1 MLRRRLRCAQHQ
13 GEGLVREVLAGD
25 DGAEVLGGGG
35 GEQHPVEAGLGL
47 LDHRGDPGRVDVQRI
62 AQGFSDGQVGA
73 WVGVCD
79 THPDL
84 SCCSEHVSDITVP
97 VR

>member
-1 MLRRRLRCAQHQ
+1 MRSIRAKAWFARCWQVMTAPRSW
-13 GEGLVREVLAGD
+13 V
-25 DGAEVLGGGG
+25 GGG